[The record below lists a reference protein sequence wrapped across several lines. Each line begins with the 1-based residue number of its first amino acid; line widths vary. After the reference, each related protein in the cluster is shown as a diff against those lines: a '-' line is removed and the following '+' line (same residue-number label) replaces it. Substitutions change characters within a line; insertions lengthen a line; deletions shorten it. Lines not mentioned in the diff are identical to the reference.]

1 MLNNNNETISMFLFF
16 QNVIVSTDR
25 VTLVTDFSS
34 LEPLINS
41 NITKRP
47 RTSENFLIQII

>member
-47 RTSENFLIQII
+47 RTSEIS